1 MAEKKPIVGIDLGID
16 PEYLEECVRQ
26 TVCAG
31 IAEVMGN
38 GDAVASSIV
47 SAVLEARVDSDGRVI
62 TEGGYRYDRGTPIIE
77 HYVQKVVRKEAASY
91 VAEMLEQYR
100 PQIRDAIA
108 KQLGR
113 RQFANDLAEKF
124 MAALVDTTT
133 SDWRCKVDV
142 SFEKPKER
150 F

>member
-16 PEYLEECVRQ
+16 PDYLEECVRQ

-91 VAEMLEQYR
+91 VAEILEQYR

-124 MAALVDTTT
+124 VAAIVDAAT

-142 SFEKPKER
+142 NFVQPGGDY
-150 F
+150 